1 MTLNTRLATLVL
13 AVLLGL
19 ASPALARTCVNPGSI
34 LDVPT
39 PGYLKPGKPDAETP
53 DLYLE
58 TDAGDLPVTVVS
70 LTASRMQLLIPATAP
85 YDSRIKIHHRA
96 AHGPGKTVGNS
107 RTCAQ
112 NAGTGGGGTG
122 SGGTGGGGTGGGG
135 TGGGSDGSAA
145 DNGQKYRRD
154 LTRFQN
160 KPLERATRS
169 DVAAP
174 SGAPEVVLIGTARA
188 VSKAESVVM
197 AAGGSVLRSRL
208 LANMGLKLTAV
219 DIGGALTLNQLR
231 AELARNAVSV
241 TADRHSVYGA
251 AQGPMTYAWPMVGA
265 DPVSPCHL
273 PRPVRIGIID
283 GPIDQTNPALQGISI
298 RSFSALNDNDL
309 VGSTDHATG
318 IASLI
323 AGNGQTDLP
332 AGLAQGAD
340 LFAVTAFA
348 KSGGRDV
355 ARLENIAA
363 VLDWLIGA
371 RVQVVNMSLAGPE
384 NASLGEIVRIAD
396 ENGMIIVA
404 AAGNGGQAALA
415 YPASDDRVIGVT
427 AIDAARRLYRKANTG
442 AGLDFAAPG
451 VDVLVANRSGTG
463 FRSGTSYAAAIA
475 TGIIAQQAARG
486 VAGRAAAMTALKNS
500 AEDLGDAG
508 LDATFGWG
516 LIHFGGC

>member
-1 MTLNTRLATLVL
+1 MTMNTRLATLVL
-13 AVLLGL
+13 ALLLGL
-19 ASPALARTCVNPGSI
+19 GAPALARTCVNPGSV
-34 LDVPT
+34 LAVPT
-39 PGYLKPGKPDAETP
+39 PGYLKPGKPHAETS
-53 DLYLE
+53 DLYLQ

-70 LTASRMQLLIPATAP
+70 LTASRMQLLIPANAP
-85 YDSRIKIHHRA
+85 YDRRIKIRHRGQ
-96 AHGPGKTVGNS
+96 HGGDKTVANS

-112 NAGTGGGGTG
+112 HTG
-122 SGGTGGGGTGGGG
+122 GGTGGGGTGGGG
-135 TGGGSDGSAA
+135 TGGGTT
-145 DNGQKYRRD
+145 DNGQKHRRD

-160 KPLERATRS
+160 KPLERASLT

-174 SGAPEVVLIGTARA
+174 SGAPEVVLIGSAKA

-251 AQGPMTYAWPMVGA
+251 AQGPKAYAWPMVGF

-340 LFAVTAFA
+340 LYAVTAFA

-363 VLDWLIGA
+363 ALDWLIGA
-371 RVQVVNMSLAGPE
+371 RVQVVNMSLAGPD
-384 NASLGEIVRIAD
+384 NASLREIVRKAD
-396 ENGMIIVA
+396 DNGMIIIA

-415 YPASDDRVIGVT
+415 YPASDDRVIGIT

-451 VDVLVANRSGTG
+451 VDVLVADRSGTG

-475 TGIIAQQAARG
+475 TGIAAQQAARG
-486 VAGRAAAMTALKNS
+486 VSGRAAMVAALKNS

-508 LDATFGWG
+508 LDASFGWG

>member
-1 MTLNTRLATLVL
+1 MTLHTRLATLVL
-13 AVLLGL
+13 VLLLGL
-19 ASPALARTCVNPGSI
+19 GSPAFARTCVNPGSI
-34 LDVPT
+34 LAVPT
-39 PGYLKPGKPDAETP
+39 PGYLKPGKPHAETP
-53 DLYLE
+53 DLYLHTE
-58 TDAGDLPVTVVS
+58 AGDLPVTVVS
-70 LTASRMQLLIPATAP
+70 LTASRMQLRIPANAP
-85 YDSRIKIHHRA
+85 YDSRIKIRHRA
-96 AHGPGKTVGNS
+96 EHGEGRTVANS
-107 RTCAQ
+107 RTCARH
-112 NAGTGGGGTG
+112 TGG
-122 SGGTGGGGTGGGG
+122 SD
-135 TGGGSDGSAA
+135 GGGSDGGGGAGGGGAGGSNGGTST

-154 LTRFQN
+154 LTQFQN
-160 KPLERATRS
+160 KPLERATRN

-174 SGAPEVVLIGTARA
+174 SGAPEVVLIGSAKA

-241 TADRHSVYGA
+241 TADRHSIYGA
-251 AQGPMTYAWPMVGA
+251 AQGAKAYAWPMVGV

-340 LFAVTAFA
+340 IFAVTAFA

-363 VLDWLIGA
+363 ALDWLIGA
-371 RVQVVNMSLAGPE
+371 RVQVVNMSLAGPD
-384 NASLGEIVRIAD
+384 NASLRDIVRKAD

-427 AIDAARRLYRKANTG
+427 AVDAARRLYRKANTG
-442 AGLDFAAPG
+442 TGLDFSAPG

-475 TGIIAQQAARG
+475 TGIVAQQAARG
-486 VAGRAAAMTALKNS
+486 VAGRAAMVAALKNS

-508 LDATFGWG
+508 LDASFGWG

>member
-13 AVLLGL
+13 ALLLGFG
-19 ASPALARTCVNPGSI
+19 APAFARPCVNPGSI
-34 LDVPT
+34 LAVPT
-39 PGYLKPGKPDAETP
+39 PGYLKPGKPHAETP

-58 TDAGDLPVTVVS
+58 TDAGDIPVTVVS
-70 LTASRMQLLIPATAP
+70 LTASRMQLLIPANAP
-85 YDSRIKIHHRA
+85 YDSRIKIRHRA
-96 AHGPGKTVGNS
+96 EHGASKTVANS

-112 NAGTGGGGTG
+112 HTGGGGD
-122 SGGTGGGGTGGGG
+122 GGG
-135 TGGGSDGSAA
+135 TGGGSDEGTST

-154 LTRFQN
+154 LTQFQN
-160 KPLERATRS
+160 KPLERATRN

-174 SGAPEVVLIGTARA
+174 SGAPEVVLIGSAKA

-251 AQGPMTYAWPMVGA
+251 AQGPKTYAWPMVGA

-355 ARLENIAA
+355 ARLENIAVA
-363 VLDWLIGA
+363 LDWLIGA
-371 RVQVVNMSLAGPE
+371 RVQVVNMSLAGPD
-384 NASLGEIVRIAD
+384 NASLRDIVRIAD
-396 ENGMIIVA
+396 ENGMIIIA

-415 YPASDDRVIGVT
+415 YPASDDRVIGIT

-451 VDVLVANRSGTG
+451 VDVLVADRSGTG

-475 TGIIAQQAARG
+475 TGIVAQQAARG
-486 VAGRAAAMTALKNS
+486 VSSRAAAMTALKNS
-500 AEDLGDAG
+500 AEDLGEAG
-508 LDATFGWG
+508 LDASFGWG

>member
-13 AVLLGL
+13 VLLLGFG
-19 ASPALARTCVNPGSI
+19 APAFARPCVNPGSI
-34 LDVPT
+34 LAVPT
-39 PGYLKPGKPDAETP
+39 PGYLKPGKPHAETP

-58 TDAGDLPVTVVS
+58 TDAGDIPVTVVS
-70 LTASRMQLLIPATAP
+70 LTASRMQLLIPANAP
-85 YDSRIKIHHRA
+85 YDSRIKIRHRA
-96 AHGPGKTVGNS
+96 AHGASKTVANS

-112 NAGTGGGGTG
+112 STGGGG
-122 SGGTGGGGTGGGG
+122 STGGGS
-135 TGGGSDGSAA
+135 TGGGSDEGTST

-154 LTRFQN
+154 LTQFQN
-160 KPLERATRS
+160 KPLERATRN

-174 SGAPEVVLIGTARA
+174 SGAPEVVLIGSAKA

-251 AQGPMTYAWPMVGA
+251 AQGPKTYAWPMVGA

-340 LFAVTAFA
+340 IFAVTAFA

-355 ARLENIAA
+355 ARLENIAVA
-363 VLDWLIGA
+363 LDWLIGA
-371 RVQVVNMSLAGPE
+371 RVQVVNMSLAGPD
-384 NASLGEIVRIAD
+384 NASLRDIVRIAD
-396 ENGMIIVA
+396 ENGMIIIA

-415 YPASDDRVIGVT
+415 YPASDDRVIGIT

-451 VDVLVANRSGTG
+451 VDVLVADRSGSG

-486 VAGRAAAMTALKNS
+486 VSGRSAAMTALKNS

>member
-1 MTLNTRLATLVL
+1 MTLHTRLATLVL
-13 AVLLGL
+13 ALLLGL
-19 ASPALARTCVNPGSI
+19 GTPAFARSCVNPGSI

-39 PGYLKPGKPDAETP
+39 PGYLKPGHPHAETP

-58 TDAGDLPVTVVS
+58 TDAGEIAVTVVS
-70 LTASRMQLLIPATAP
+70 LTASRMQLLIPANAP
-85 YDSRIKIHHRA
+85 YDRRIKIRHRGQ
-96 AHGPGKTVGNS
+96 HGGDKTVANS

-112 NAGTGGGGTG
+112 HTG
-122 SGGTGGGGTGGGG
+122 GGTGGGGTGGGG
-135 TGGGSDGSAA
+135 TGGTTA
-145 DNGQKYRRD
+145 DNGQKHRRD
-154 LTRFQN
+154 LTQFQA
-160 KPLERATRS
+160 KPLERTSRN

-174 SGAPEVVLIGTARA
+174 SGAPEVVLIGSAKA
-188 VSKAESVVM
+188 VSKAEAVVL

-208 LANMGLKLTAV
+208 LANMALKLTAV

-251 AQGPMTYAWPMVGA
+251 AQGPKTYAWPMVGV

-283 GPIDQTNPALQGISI
+283 GPIDQSNPALQGISI

-340 LFAVTAFA
+340 LYAVTAFA

-363 VLDWLIGA
+363 ALDWLIGA
-371 RVQVVNMSLAGPE
+371 RVQVVNMSLAGPD
-384 NASLGEIVRIAD
+384 NASLREIVRIAD
-396 ENGMIIVA
+396 ANGMIIVA

-415 YPASDDRVIGVT
+415 YPASDDRVIGIT
-427 AIDAARRLYRKANTG
+427 AIDAARHLYRKANTG

-451 VDVLVANRSGTG
+451 VDVLVADRSGTG

-475 TGIIAQQAARG
+475 TGIVAQQAARG

-508 LDATFGWG
+508 LDASFGWG

>member
-13 AVLLGL
+13 VLLLGFG
-19 ASPALARTCVNPGSI
+19 APAFARPCVNPGSI
-34 LDVPT
+34 LAVPT
-39 PGYLKPGKPDAETP
+39 PGYLKPGKPHAETP

-58 TDAGDLPVTVVS
+58 TDAGDIPVTVVS
-70 LTASRMQLLIPATAP
+70 LTASRMQLLIPANAP
-85 YDSRIKIHHRA
+85 YDSRIKIRHRA
-96 AHGPGKTVGNS
+96 EHGASKTVANS

-112 NAGTGGGGTG
+112 STGGGGD
-122 SGGTGGGGTGGGG
+122 GGG
-135 TGGGSDGSAA
+135 TGGGSDEGTST

-154 LTRFQN
+154 LTQFQN
-160 KPLERATRS
+160 KPLERATRN

-174 SGAPEVVLIGTARA
+174 SGAPEVVLIGSAKA

-251 AQGPMTYAWPMVGA
+251 AQGPKTYAWPMVGA

-355 ARLENIAA
+355 ARLENIAVA
-363 VLDWLIGA
+363 LDWLIGA
-371 RVQVVNMSLAGPE
+371 RVQVVNMSLAGPD
-384 NASLGEIVRIAD
+384 NASLRDIVRIAD
-396 ENGMIIVA
+396 ENGMIIIA

-415 YPASDDRVIGVT
+415 YPASDDRVIGIT

-451 VDVLVANRSGTG
+451 VDVLVADRSGSG

-486 VAGRAAAMTALKNS
+486 VAGRAAAIAALKNS